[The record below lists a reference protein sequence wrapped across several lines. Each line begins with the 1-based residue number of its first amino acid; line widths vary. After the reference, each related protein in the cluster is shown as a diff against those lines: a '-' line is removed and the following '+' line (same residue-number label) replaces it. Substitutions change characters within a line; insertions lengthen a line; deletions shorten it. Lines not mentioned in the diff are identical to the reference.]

1 MLTAL
6 GNLRT
11 VSRRPPLRRRCTYDA
26 AACEPIARHAHSA
39 ASGRQHDARSQ
50 GKQHDQPT
58 CSASIKL
65 TEAVGEARAEA
76 AAESGVGST
85 TASIAPTEAEAR
97 AENGVGSTE
106 AVGEAGAGARVESA
120 NAA

>member
-1 MLTAL
+1 MMQPRASLWPAMPTA
-6 GNLRT
+6 
-11 VSRRPPLRRRCTYDA
+11 RRA
-26 AACEPIARHAHSA
+26 AASTTPAPKSTN
-39 ASGRQHDARSQ
+39 
-50 GKQHDQPT
+50 DQPT